1 VPHLEIDGVKIYY
14 EVHGEGAPLVLC
26 HGLSGDTNAWVNQ
39 ISDFSQ
45 RYQVVT
51 WDARGHGRSDSPAD
65 PNAYGLTRFAED
77 LKALLDHL
85 GLEQVYLLGHSMGGG
100 VAVRF
105 ATTYPERVKALMVT
119 DSYTG
124 SGLPTAA
131 GVRAMREKSIEL
143 ALTQGMN
150 AVADHALQENAN
162 VMGRIRGD
170 AVEERAMRQRYMT
183 IDPNGYAGSVR
194 TILDNGFPDE
204 WWGRIT
210 APTLVMVGDRDSVSI
225 PGSEHTHQK
234 IAGSEYVVIADA
246 GHMAY
251 LDQPQ
256 AFTDNV
262 LGFLSRVEAQVAA

>member
-1 VPHLEIDGVKIYY
+1 M
-14 EVHGEGAPLVLC
+14 LC
-26 HGLSGDTNAWVNQ
+26 HGLSGDTQAWVNQ
-39 ISDFSQ
+39 LSAFSQ

-77 LKALLDHL
+77 LKVLLGHL

-105 ATTYPERVKALMVT
+105 ATTYPERVKALVVT
-119 DSYTG
+119 DSFTG
-124 SGLPTAA
+124 SGLPTTA
-131 GVRAMREKSIEL
+131 GVRAMREKSIDL

-170 AVEERAMRQRYMT
+170 SVEERAMRMRYT
-183 IDPNGYAGSVR
+183 KIDPNGYAGSVR

-204 WWGRIT
+204 WWGQHHDTHPRDGGRPGQRLHCWQRTHPRQGQLARSTSSSPKQVIW
-210 APTLVMVGDRDSVSI
+210 PTWTSPKPS
-225 PGSEHTHQK
+225 PTTCWASCHGSRRRWRR
-234 IAGSEYVVIADA
+234 S
-246 GHMAY
+246 
-251 LDQPQ
+251 
-256 AFTDNV
+256 FT
-262 LGFLSRVEAQVAA
+262 F